1 VEVVRSAKVAF
12 VLACLLVLEGCAAAA
27 LSIAGMAGGAGLDHT
42 LNGIVTRTYA
52 APVAGTRL
60 AALQTLRRMGMTV
73 DKSEKQD
80 EGWVIEAKAAGR
92 TIDIE
97 LETLTNRTTRA
108 RVVVSKTNFF
118 FIKDS
123 STGNE
128 IIDQM
133 SVELSRF
140 TFKRLRLATAQMLL
154 GELGYDPG
162 EADGLMGKKTRN
174 AILRFQRKNQIRV
187 DGRVSSRLIT
197 RLQKRQ
203 SARDAAALRA
213 KKRKNAAQGESATP

>member
-1 VEVVRSAKVAF
+1 MRSAKVAF

-42 LNGIVTRTYA
+42 LNGIVTKTYA

-60 AALQTLRRMGMTV
+60 ATLQALKRMGMDV
-73 DKSEKQD
+73 EKN
-80 EGWVIEAKAAGR
+80 EKHEKGWLITAKAADR

-97 LETLTNRTTRA
+97 LEPLSNQSTRA
-108 RVVVSKTNFF
+108 HVVVSRADFV

-123 STGNE
+123 STSNE
-128 IIDQM
+128 IVDQI

-140 TFKRLRLATAQMLL
+140 TSKKLRLATAQMLL
-154 GELGYDPG
+154 DELGYDPG

-174 AILRFQRKNQIRV
+174 AILRFQRKNDVWV
-187 DGRVSSRLIT
+187 DGKVSTRLIAKLRT
-197 RLQKRQ
+197 RHIAHEAAAKK
-203 SARDAAALRA
+203 AKDAAIL
-213 KKRKNAAQGESATP
+213 QVE

>member
-1 VEVVRSAKVAF
+1 MVRSVKVAF
-12 VLACLLVLEGCAAAA
+12 VLACLLALGGCAAVA
-27 LSIAGMAGGAGLDHT
+27 LSVAGMAGGAGLDHM

-60 AALQTLRRMGMTV
+60 AAIQTLRRMGITV
-73 DKSEKQD
+73 EKSEKQD
-80 EGWVIEAKAAGR
+80 KGWVIEAKAADR

-97 LETLTNRTTRA
+97 LEALTNRTTRA
-108 RVVVSKTNFF
+108 RVVVSKTNFI

-123 STGNE
+123 STSNE

-140 TFKRLRLATAQMLL
+140 TFKRLRLATAQMMLSD
-154 GELGYDPG
+154 LGYDPG

-174 AILRFQRKNQIRV
+174 AILRFQRKTDIRV
-187 DGRVSSRLIT
+187 DGKVSAKLIT
-197 RLQKRQ
+197 M
-203 SARDAAALRA
+203 LRNQ
-213 KKRKNAAQGESATP
+213 R

>member
-1 VEVVRSAKVAF
+1 MGVVRSTKVAF

-27 LSIAGMAGGAGLDHT
+27 LSVAGMAGGAGLDHT
-42 LNGIVTRTYA
+42 LNGIVYRTYA

-60 AALQTLRRMGMTV
+60 AALQTLTRMGMTV
-73 DKSEKQD
+73 EKSEKKD
-80 EGWVIEAKAAGR
+80 KGWAIQATAKER

-97 LETLTNRTTRA
+97 LEVLSDRTTRA
-108 RVVVSKTNFF
+108 RVVVSRANFF

-140 TFKRLRLATAQMLL
+140 TFKRLRLASAQMLL
-154 GELGYDPG
+154 DELGYEPG

-174 AILRFQRKNQIRV
+174 AILRFQRKNDIRV
-187 DGRVSSRLIT
+187 DGKVSTRLIAKL
-197 RLQKRQ
+197 RKRQ
-203 SARDAAALRA
+203 IAHEAAAKKA
-213 KKRKNAAQGESATP
+213 KAAKEAAQQGD

>member
-1 VEVVRSAKVAF
+1 MGAVRSTKIVF
-12 VLACLLVLEGCAAAA
+12 VLACLLALEGCAAAA
-27 LSIAGMAGGAGLDHT
+27 LSVVGLAGGAGLDHT
-42 LNGIVTRTYA
+42 LNGIVYRTYA

-60 AALQTLRRMGMTV
+60 AALQTLIRMGMTV
-73 DKSEKQD
+73 EKSEKQ
-80 EGWVIEAKAAGR
+80 EKGWAIHATASER
-92 TIDIE
+92 TIEIE
-97 LETLTNRTTRA
+97 LEALSDRTTRA
-108 RVVVSKTNFF
+108 RVVVSRANFI

-140 TFKRLRLATAQMLL
+140 TFKRLRLASAQMLL

-174 AILRFQRKNQIRV
+174 AILRFQRKNDIRV
-187 DGRVSSRLIT
+187 DGKVSAQLIAML
-197 RLQKRQ
+197 RKHQ
-203 SARDAAALRA
+203 AVRDAAARKA
-213 KKRKNAAQGESATP
+213 KAAEEAAQQGD

>member
-1 VEVVRSAKVAF
+1 MGVVRSTKVAF
-12 VLACLLVLEGCAAAA
+12 VLACLLALEGCAAAA
-27 LSIAGMAGGAGLDHT
+27 LSVAGMAGGAGLDHT
-42 LNGIVTRTYA
+42 LNGIVYRTYA

-60 AALQTLRRMGMTV
+60 AAIQTLARMGMV
-73 DKSEKQD
+73 VEKSEKQD
-80 EGWVIEAKAAGR
+80 KGWAIQATASER

-97 LETLTNRTTRA
+97 LEALSDRTTRA
-108 RVVVSKTNFF
+108 RVVVSRTNFI

-140 TFKRLRLATAQMLL
+140 TFKRLRLASAQMLL
-154 GELGYDPG
+154 DELGYDPG

-174 AILRFQRKNQIRV
+174 AILRFQRKNDIRV
-187 DGRVSSRLIT
+187 DGKVSTRLIAKL
-197 RLQKRQ
+197 RKRHI
-203 SARDAAALRA
+203 AHEAAAKKAKDAAIL
-213 KKRKNAAQGESATP
+213 QVE

>member
-1 VEVVRSAKVAF
+1 MRSTKVAF

-60 AALQTLRRMGMTV
+60 ATLQTLKRMGMAV
-73 DKSEKQD
+73 EKNEKQD
-80 EGWVIEAKAAGR
+80 DGWVITANAAER
-92 TIDIE
+92 KIEID
-97 LETLTNRTTRA
+97 LEPLSYQTTRA
-108 RVVVSKTNFF
+108 RVVVSRTSFV

-128 IIDQM
+128 IVDQI

-174 AILRFQRKNQIRV
+174 AILRFQRKNDVRV
-187 DGRVSSRLIT
+187 DGKVSALLVT
-197 RLQKRQ
+197 ALQKRHT
-203 SARDAAALRA
+203 ARKAAALKANPA
-213 KKRKNAAQGESATP
+213 KPAEPAEPLAR

>member
-1 VEVVRSAKVAF
+1 VEEVRSVKVAF
-12 VLACLLVLEGCAAAA
+12 ILACLLVLEGCAAAA

-42 LNGIVTRTYA
+42 LNGIVARTYA

-73 DKSEKQD
+73 EKSEKQD
-80 EGWVIEAKAAGR
+80 KGWVIEAKAADR

-97 LETLTNRTTRA
+97 LEALTNRTTRA
-108 RVVVSKTNFF
+108 RVVVSKKTFV

-123 STGNE
+123 STSNE

-133 SVELSRF
+133 SIELSRF

-213 KKRKNAAQGESATP
+213 KKGKYAAQDESATR

>member
-1 VEVVRSAKVAF
+1 MVRSAKVAF

-27 LSIAGMAGGAGLDHT
+27 LSVAGMAGGAGLDHT

-73 DKSEKQD
+73 EKSEKQD
-80 EGWVIEAKAAGR
+80 KGWVIEAKATDR

-97 LETLTNRTTRA
+97 LEALTNRTPRA
-108 RVVVSKTNFF
+108 RVVVSKNNFI

-123 STGNE
+123 STSNE

-154 GELGYDPG
+154 SELGYDPG

-174 AILRFQRKNQIRV
+174 AILRFQRKNDIRV
-187 DGRVSSRLIT
+187 DGKVSAKLIT
-197 RLQKRQ
+197 VLQKRQ
-203 SARDAAALRA
+203 TARDAAALRA
-213 KKRKNAAQGESATP
+213 KQAKPRESSTQ